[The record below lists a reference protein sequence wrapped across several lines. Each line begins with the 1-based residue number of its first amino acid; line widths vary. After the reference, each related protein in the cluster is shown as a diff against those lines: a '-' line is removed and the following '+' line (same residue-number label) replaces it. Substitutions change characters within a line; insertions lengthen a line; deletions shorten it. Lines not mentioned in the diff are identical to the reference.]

1 MRWAVHGLE
10 MLIRLLLADACSSW
24 SLVQIFWLLF
34 LPLEPALHVWP
45 FDDINYNF
53 RQNFNPIFNF
63 LLNSSAEFIQ
73 PQNLW
78 PYIQQNLIQQNHL
91 TNPAFITSNHHAHH
105 LHPNSNNL
113 AVHVNGINNN
123 NNNGSESNGLSC
135 NNNNSSPEHHAVDSR
150 DNKVIAKPLPSRPFM
165 HHGINHPHLHSLLA
179 HCRNPYMT
187 GKVHSE
193 INLNFSSIV
202 KFQLFACR
210 RWAAGFPIAPRYICV
225 MLCNM

>member
-1 MRWAVHGLE
+1 MY
-10 MLIRLLLADACSSW
+10 ADVCWLKIWQEIFRGDFFSSFTL
-24 SLVQIFWLLF
+24 SCLF
-34 LPLEPALHVWP
+34 
-45 FDDINYNF
+45 
-53 RQNFNPIFNF
+53 F
-63 LLNSSAEFIQ
+63 LLIEFIQ

-91 TNPAFITSNHHAHH
+91 TNPAFIAANNHHHSHH
-105 LHPNSNNL
+105 LHHNTNSL
-113 AVHVNGINNN
+113 AVHVNGIN

-187 GKVHSE
+187 GRVESRWSLIE
-193 INLNFSSIV
+193 NFV
-202 KFQLFACR
+202 KFCLKLF
-210 RWAAGFPIAPRYICV
+210 
-225 MLCNM
+225 

>member
-1 MRWAVHGLE
+1 MFIDFLLAFHELCATIKNILTSLLTNQPLQVH
-10 MLIRLLLADACSSW
+10 INYCLLLTKFSCKQSRFKCLLISVSV
-24 SLVQIFWLLF
+24 SL
-34 LPLEPALHVWP
+34 H
-45 FDDINYNF
+45 
-53 RQNFNPIFNF
+53 
-63 LLNSSAEFIQ
+63 STEFIQ

-91 TNPAFITSNHHAHH
+91 TNPAFITNNHHSHH

-113 AVHVNGINNN
+113 AAHVNGLNNN

-135 NNNNSSPEHHAVDSR
+135 NNNNSSPEHHVDSR

-187 GKVHSE
+187 GKSSLHS
-193 INLNFSSIV
+193 
-202 KFQLFACR
+202 K
-210 RWAAGFPIAPRYICV
+210 
-225 MLCNM
+225 CN

>member
-1 MRWAVHGLE
+1 MCVKN
-10 MLIRLLLADACSSW
+10 ISTTNQLLKVRNNCF
-24 SLVQIFWLLF
+24 SLRSIKNISISILF
-34 LPLEPALHVWP
+34 FH
-45 FDDINYNF
+45 
-53 RQNFNPIFNF
+53 
-63 LLNSSAEFIQ
+63 STEFIQ

-91 TNPAFITSNHHAHH
+91 TNPAFITNNHHSHH

-113 AVHVNGINNN
+113 AAHVNGLNNNNNN

-187 GKVHSE
+187 GK
-193 INLNFSSIV
+193 SS
-202 KFQLFACR
+202 LHTE
-210 RWAAGFPIAPRYICV
+210 
-225 MLCNM
+225 CN